1 MEARN
6 NLDYGGSYH
15 ESSINNFDLEKSET
29 ELIQIKCRKALRRMS
44 TSSSLFEIDH
54 GNYEHSSSFPDCEE
68 VIEVGRL
75 LGSGAFNDVR
85 AMTRRYSNDS
95 CYSNDC
101 NNTATI
107 NSSSITSIESMIQK
121 KQTAVTISTTN
132 ELISPNIKTSLSLE
146 LSDSTF
152 RNFYMNT
159 SFRILKKDS
168 EDDSNFPCVQQQD
181 GIKYAMKKLRKDIH
195 GTSKISG
202 AVDLAIEA
210 QFLSVLCHPHIVKL
224 HGSGGASAD
233 FFIVIDRVEG
243 TLSDAIKAFRRQKE
257 ILKFEDLPRKEKLL
271 QLQNGFDQRVNIAR
285 QVASALQYLHK
296 NSILYRDLKPQNIG
310 LDDTGVVKI
319 FDFGLAKELKAKY
332 EVGVDQ
338 YRGSKAHGTRRYMAP
353 ELLSCTVPFKGLDMG
368 AHAHEVY
375 VKKFRPTIKRKWPK
389 KIKAMIAKGWDCEPS
404 RRPKMSDWLGAIDEY
419 MDFRC

>member
-1 MEARN
+1 MIA
-6 NLDYGGSYH
+6 
-15 ESSINNFDLEKSET
+15 
-29 ELIQIKCRKALRRMS
+29 
-44 TSSSLFEIDH
+44 
-54 GNYEHSSSFPDCEE
+54 

-95 CYSNDC
+95 CNSNDC
-101 NNTATI
+101 NNTTTI
-107 NSSSITSIESMIQK
+107 NSCSTCSESMIQK
-121 KQTAVTISTTN
+121 KQTAITISTTN
-132 ELISPNIKTSLSLE
+132 VLISPNTRTSLSLE

-271 QLQNGFDQRVNIAR
+271 QLQHGFDQRVNIAR

-296 NSILYRDLKPQNIG
+296 NS
-310 LDDTGVVKI
+310 
-319 FDFGLAKELKAKY
+319 
-332 EVGVDQ
+332 
-338 YRGSKAHGTRRYMAP
+338 
-353 ELLSCTVPFKGLDMG
+353 
-368 AHAHEVY
+368 
-375 VKKFRPTIKRKWPK
+375 
-389 KIKAMIAKGWDCEPS
+389 
-404 RRPKMSDWLGAIDEY
+404 
-419 MDFRC
+419 

>member
-1 MEARN
+1 
-6 NLDYGGSYH
+6 
-15 ESSINNFDLEKSET
+15 
-29 ELIQIKCRKALRRMS
+29 
-44 TSSSLFEIDH
+44 
-54 GNYEHSSSFPDCEE
+54 
-68 VIEVGRL
+68 
-75 LGSGAFNDVR
+75 
-85 AMTRRYSNDS
+85 
-95 CYSNDC
+95 
-101 NNTATI
+101 
-107 NSSSITSIESMIQK
+107 MIQK
-121 KQTAVTISTTN
+121 KQTAITISTTN
-132 ELISPNIKTSLSLE
+132 VLISSNTSTSLSRE
-146 LSDSTF
+146 SSDSTF

-271 QLQNGFDQRVNIAR
+271 QLQHGFDQRVNIAR

-296 NSILYRDLKPQNIG
+296 NS
-310 LDDTGVVKI
+310 
-319 FDFGLAKELKAKY
+319 
-332 EVGVDQ
+332 
-338 YRGSKAHGTRRYMAP
+338 
-353 ELLSCTVPFKGLDMG
+353 
-368 AHAHEVY
+368 
-375 VKKFRPTIKRKWPK
+375 
-389 KIKAMIAKGWDCEPS
+389 
-404 RRPKMSDWLGAIDEY
+404 
-419 MDFRC
+419 